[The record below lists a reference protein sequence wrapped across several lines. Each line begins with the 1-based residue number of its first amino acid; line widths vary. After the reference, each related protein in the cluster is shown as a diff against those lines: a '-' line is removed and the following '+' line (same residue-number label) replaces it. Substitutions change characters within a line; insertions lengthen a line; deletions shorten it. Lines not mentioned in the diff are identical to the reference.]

1 VIIDD
6 ISHKDRLSF
15 DVGSLSDDD
24 SESEDDLDSQDKQI
38 KRNNNRVKCIK
49 GGKIQIQFLS

>member
-49 GGKIQIQFLS
+49 RG